1 MANENESPVTS
12 APPQTPTSLHIS
24 GSTIVRTPPFSSEHP
39 ALWFAQLESQFR
51 IRSITSENDQFHH
64 AVSLIDT
71 HSATEVED
79 IIVRPPPTMPYTTL
93 KQNLIERLTKS
104 KDAKLLQLLNS
115 EEIGDRT
122 PSQFLRHLRSLCPD
136 VADNVLK
143 ARWQSQ
149 LSTQTRACLAAQ
161 RNASLEDL
169 SRIADKINEVMPN
182 VNHTIANISEE
193 QSLRT
198 EIDELRKQI
207 EPLNVRK
214 SRSNMRQNTY
224 FNNKRDSSRS
234 CTRCVV
240 VGICRYHKKFGNE
253 AQRCRPGYI
262 PKIIGVSDITENK
275 RIWRALIGEF
285 LGTFFLVAIGVGS
298 CTGFGTY
305 SPSVPQVAFCFGL
318 VVATMALGLGHISG
332 CHINP
337 AVTIGFLVVGEMS
350 ILKSLFYVIVQL
362 VGAIAGAAVINAAVT
377 ADVAGKDLGV
387 SGSAFG
393 LSAGNIVL
401 IEAVITFILVFVVK
415 AVSDPG
421 RTDIKGSAP
430 LAIGLSIVAGHLC
443 AVKLTGSSMN
453 PARSFGPAVIQNI
466 WTDHWAYWVGPIAGG
481 IVAAIIYR
489 LVFKVRKGDDEDH
502 SYDF

>member
-1 MANENESPVTS
+1 MASPKPQVAPENT
-12 APPQTPTSLHIS
+12 
-24 GSTIVRTPPFSSEHP
+24 
-39 ALWFAQLESQFR
+39 
-51 IRSITSENDQFHH
+51 
-64 AVSLIDT
+64 
-71 HSATEVED
+71 
-79 IIVRPPPTMPYTTL
+79 
-93 KQNLIERLTKS
+93 
-104 KDAKLLQLLNS
+104 
-115 EEIGDRT
+115 
-122 PSQFLRHLRSLCPD
+122 
-136 VADNVLK
+136 
-143 ARWQSQ
+143 
-149 LSTQTRACLAAQ
+149 STQVQISYEQ
-161 RNASLEDL
+161 RERKVFHENTEMTYSVD
-169 SRIADKINEVMPN
+169 S
-182 VNHTIANISEE
+182 IS
-193 QSLRT
+193 T
-198 EIDELRKQI
+198 D
-207 EPLNVRK
+207 
-214 SRSNMRQNTY
+214 
-224 FNNKRDSSRS
+224 
-234 CTRCVV
+234 
-240 VGICRYHKKFGNE
+240 
-253 AQRCRPGYI
+253 I

-350 ILKSLFYVIVQL
+350 ILKSLFYIIVQL

-377 ADVAGKDLGV
+377 DDVAGKALGV

-421 RTDIKGSAP
+421 RADIKGSAP

-443 AVKLTGSSMN
+443 AVKLTGASMN